1 MTHLSPISGEIDI
14 MEARGNGPAYPAQYA
29 LHFFIYFPV
38 SALLTET
45 VSLQR
50 HRLRSRIVKL
60 GSIDVAERR
69 VEDVRRASLLW
80 VSRGIWT

>member
-38 SALLTET
+38 SALFDRDCLF
-45 VSLQR
+45 
-50 HRLRSRIVKL
+50 
-60 GSIDVAERR
+60 AEASTTF
-69 VEDVRRASLLW
+69 EDR
-80 VSRGIWT
+80 